1 MFRRR
6 PPRPES
12 DFSEEIRSHLDL
24 EEDALKDSGASSDE
38 ARANARRAFGS
49 PMSAQERFFESS
61 RWNAWE
67 VFRQDVRF
75 AARTLARN
83 PGFAAAAV
91 LTLALGIGANTAIF
105 SVVNAVLVSPL
116 PFPAPDRLVMVYGL
130 NEGRDRQSLGPADYL
145 DLRSQS
151 RSFERLAAAR
161 EGSFNLAGRER
172 PEIVRGAV
180 VTPDFFSMLGTVP
193 ALGRALQPG
202 RDDPGA
208 PRAVVL
214 GARLWR
220 SRFGGDAGVIGRTVT
235 IDAELYTVVGIMPR
249 QFELPAGAEM
259 WLSSAYA
266 VPPHPL
272 KPSIDPS
279 RSRDWH
285 YIEVYGRLAPG
296 VPVAAAGSE
305 VNGIF
310 ARWKREL
317 GDKEGSVGGAV
328 VPLRDDLVGAAR
340 PALGVLLGAVT
351 LLLLIAC
358 SNVANIV
365 LARGTQRQRE
375 IAIRA
380 ALGAGR
386 LRVVRQLLTESAV
399 LAAAGGALGL
409 VFANAAMPPLRAM
422 VPSGL
427 LVGSRLEL
435 DGRVLFFTAAV
446 SLGSGIVFGLFPAL
460 QLAGRDF
467 DRTLKESGRGV
478 VGSKAQRTRSALVV
492 TEIAL
497 AAVLLLGAGLL
508 IRSFDRLLSVSHGF
522 EPDGLLT
529 ARLNLPVARYPE
541 PASRTAAVGAV
552 LERVR
557 ALPGAAAAGVVSRL
571 PLNQGASRRGVDV
584 EGIPDL
590 NFSPDY
596 QVVSAGYFRAMGI
609 PIVRGR
615 AFDGRD
621 AATGPGAIIVSGSL
635 ARRLFPGTEAIG
647 RRMKVGL
654 GDDWSSIVGISGEV
668 RQHRLEDTSV
678 PTVYVP
684 YSQDPWPVMTVVVRT
699 SVPPETAA
707 AALDRAVRS
716 VDPEQAISNVRPMRQ
731 VISES
736 VSAQR
741 LRMLLL
747 GLFAFL
753 ALVLACIGLYGVMAY
768 SVAQRAREIGIRMA
782 LGAAPARVL
791 RLVVGQGLRLALVG
805 LAAGLVL
812 SLLFGRLM
820 ASLLF
825 EVRPTDAAT
834 FAAISILLSAVAFL
848 ASYVPAWRATRV
860 DPAVVLRGD

>member
-6 PPRPES
+6 RPES
-12 DFSEEIRSHLDL
+12 DFSEEIRAHLEL
-24 EEDALKDSGASSDE
+24 EEEAMRDAGASSED
-38 ARANARRAFGS
+38 ARAKARRAFGS
-49 PMSAQERFFESS
+49 PTSAEERFYETS
-61 RWNAWE
+61 RWVAWE

-116 PFPAPDRLVMVYGL
+116 PFASPDRLVLVYGL

-145 DLRSQS
+145 DLRSES
-151 RSFERLAAAR
+151 RSFERLAAVR

-180 VTPDFFSMLGTVP
+180 VTPDFFPLLGTLP
-193 ALGRALQPG
+193 MRGRALRPDRDGPG
-202 RDDPGA
+202 G
-208 PRAVVL
+208 PRSVVL

-220 SRFGGDAGVIGRTVT
+220 SRFGGDVAVVGRSVT
-235 IDAELYTVVGIMPR
+235 IDAEPYTVVGVVPPE
-249 QFELPAGAEM
+249 FELPAGAEM
-259 WLSSAYA
+259 WMSSPYA

-272 KPSIDPS
+272 RPAIDPS
-279 RSRDWH
+279 PSRDTH
-285 YIEVYGRLAPG
+285 YIEVFGRLAPG
-296 VPVAAAGSE
+296 VSTAAASSE
-305 VNGIF
+305 VNSIF

-317 GDKEGSVGGAV
+317 GDKEGSVGGTV
-328 VPLRDDLVGAAR
+328 VALRDDLVGAAR
-340 PALGVLLGAVT
+340 PALGILLGAVT

-386 LRVVRQLLTESAV
+386 MRLVRQLLTESVV
-399 LAAAGGALGL
+399 LASAGGALGL
-409 VFANAAMPPLRAM
+409 LLAHAAMAPLRAM

-446 SLGSGIVFGLFPAL
+446 SLGSGILFGLFPAL

-478 VGSKAQRTRSALVV
+478 VGARAQRTRSALVV

-508 IRSFDRLLSVSHGF
+508 IRSFDRLLSVSQGF
-522 EPDGLLT
+522 DPEGLLT

-541 PASRTAAVGAV
+541 PAARTAAVRAV
-552 LERVR
+552 LEKIR
-557 ALPGAAAAGVVSRL
+557 ALPGASAAAVVSRL

-596 QVVSAGYFRAMGI
+596 QVVTEDYFRAMRI
-609 PIVRGR
+609 PILRGR

-621 AATGPGAIIVSGSL
+621 SAAGPGAIIVSESL
-635 ARRLFPGTEAIG
+635 ARRLFSGKDPVG

-654 GDDWSSIVGISGEV
+654 GDEWSSVIGVSGDV

-684 YSQDPWPVMTVVVRT
+684 YSQDPWPLVTVVLRT

-716 VDPEQAISNVRPMRQ
+716 VDPEQALSNVRPMRQ

-741 LRMLLL
+741 LRMVLL

-753 ALVLACIGLYGVMAY
+753 ALVLACVGLYGVMAY

-805 LAAGLVL
+805 LAAGLLL
-812 SLLFGRLM
+812 SFVFGRLM
-820 ASLLF
+820 ASLLY

-834 FAAISILLSAVAFL
+834 FAGISVLLSAVAFL